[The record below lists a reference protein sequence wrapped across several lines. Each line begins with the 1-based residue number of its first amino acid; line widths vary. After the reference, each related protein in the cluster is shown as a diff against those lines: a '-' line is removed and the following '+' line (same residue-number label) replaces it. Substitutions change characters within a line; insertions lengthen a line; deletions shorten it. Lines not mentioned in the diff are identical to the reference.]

1 MTYKF
6 EVGSVYTPYAREFE
20 PMKVI
25 RRTEKTIVVKNV
37 ECGVQWSMRIKVDAD
52 GNEYAVDSKVPQRW
66 RTAFTYSADD
76 KIEWEAVETKGE

>member
-20 PMKVI
+20 PMRIVG
-25 RRTEKTIVVKNV
+25 RTEKTITV
-37 ECGVQWSMRIKVDAD
+37 ESVEGGVQWKMRVRTDD
-52 GNEYAVDSKVPQRW
+52 NGNEYAVDSKVPQRW

-76 KIEWEAVETKGE
+76 KIEWEGE